1 MGPLA
6 ALLGVRHIRS
16 MDEGD
21 IDPEAPLR
29 RTLARYRAVATGLL
43 VLMAA
48 LTVLGYVLPDS
59 VGSLA
64 LRDAAKAGLI
74 GGIADWFAVTA
85 LFRHP
90 LGLPIPHTAIL
101 PAQKERLGAALGRFV
116 ANHVFT
122 EADVA
127 RFLAGLDVPQLLGKF
142 LADPALARP
151 MAGAIAESLPRLL
164 QSIEDGRAKR
174 LMGRL
179 LPRVAGGPAA
189 GRVVARALS
198 ALVESGRHQ
207 DVFSFVLGQLRAIL
221 RAREADLK
229 LIVRDRVREQGGVLV
244 GWAVGANIASK
255 VVTALNVELDRVG
268 PDGSELR
275 DAFDEWVHREIARLT
290 EDPDRAA
297 ELAGVLRRL
306 ATHESVR
313 AWGAD
318 IWQRLRTAI
327 VTDSR
332 KPEGHSI
339 ALIQNALGNL
349 GIVLAE
355 DPTARARISGAA
367 GAVVARLLPAAQAEI
382 AGFIGRVVGNWDA
395 KTITDKLELRVGRDL
410 QFIRMNGTLVG
421 FLIGL
426 ILFGLIH
433 FGLHR
438 AG

>member
-1 MGPLA
+1 
-6 ALLGVRHIRS
+6 

-43 VLMAA
+43 VLMAG
-48 LTVLGYVLPDS
+48 LTVLGYALPDT
-59 VGSLA
+59 VASLA

-127 RFLAGLDVPQLLGKF
+127 RFLAGLDVPHLLGKF
-142 LADPALARP
+142 LADPALAQP
-151 MAGAIAESLPRLL
+151 MARAIAESLPRLL

-174 LMGRL
+174 LIGRL
-179 LPRVAGGPAA
+179 LPRFAAGPAA
-189 GRVVARALS
+189 GRVVARALG

-207 DVFSFVLGQLRAIL
+207 EVFSFVLGQLREIL

-244 GWAVGANIASK
+244 GWAVGANVASK
-255 VVTALNVELDRVG
+255 VVAALNIELDRVG

-275 DAFDEWVHREIARLT
+275 AAFDEWVHREIARLT
-290 EDPDRAA
+290 DDPDRAA
-297 ELAGVLRRL
+297 ELGAALRRM

-318 IWQRLRTAI
+318 VWQRLRDAI
-327 VTDSR
+327 AADAVR
-332 KPEGHSI
+332 PNGHSA
-339 ALIQNALGNL
+339 ALVQNALGNL
-349 GIVLAE
+349 GLVLAE
-355 DPTARARISGAA
+355 DPTARARISSAA

-382 AGFIGRVVGNWDA
+382 AGFIARVVGNWDA
-395 KTITDKLELRVGRDL
+395 ATITDKLELRVGRDL